1 MYKNYILKCEE
12 LVVGEWHS
20 GEYYFDTEEEMV
32 KFVKGKCDSSFKV
45 ESAFKLDKLD
55 NNIFA

>member
-12 LVVGEWHS
+12 LVSGAWHS
-20 GEYYFDTEEEMV
+20 GEYYFDTKEDMV
-32 KFVKGKCDSSFKV
+32 KFVKEKWGSSFKV

>member
-1 MYKNYILKCEE
+1 MLKCEK
-12 LVVGEWHS
+12 LVVGVWHS
-20 GEYYFDTEEEMV
+20 EKYYFDTEEEMV
-32 KFVKGKCDSSFKV
+32 KFVKGKSGSLFKV

>member
-1 MYKNYILKCEE
+1 MLKCEK
-12 LVVGEWHS
+12 LVVGVWHS
-20 GEYYFDTEEEMV
+20 EEYYFDTEEEMV
-32 KFVKGKCDSSFKV
+32 KFVKEKSGSLFKV